1 MLTSVLYILNYFILI
16 PCCVEIS
23 FKTPKHKKSLACRLR
38 AYVSEFGDNIF
49 TTDGTVLYC
58 TICNIKVSAEK
69 KFTVNQHVARGK
81 HILGIKKKNQQK
93 YLQLRL
99 Y

>member
-1 MLTSVLYILNYFILI
+1 M
-16 PCCVEIS
+16 
-23 FKTPKHKKSLACRLR
+23 PKHKKSLACRLR
-38 AYVSEFGDNIF
+38 TYVSEFGDNIF
-49 TTDGTVLYC
+49 TTVGTVFYF

-69 KFTVNQHVARGK
+69 KFTVNQHVTRDK
-81 HILGIKKKNQQK
+81 HILGIEKKINKK